1 MFNSFKSLWML
12 LYKKYIRDY
21 FSIETA
27 LKRSTFKYLKY
38 FQEKQSYSFVTIT
51 IKNRERMSSERL
63 GKKKKKKLLNSNNNS
78 ERFPRRGCASFKRK
92 TSIARIYNWLCPKR
106 KIHFAVW
113 IIVPTPVQKSA
124 NNQSKRGIDTWEENY
139 FPIQGKA
146 LPSP

>member
-1 MFNSFKSLWML
+1 ML

-63 GKKKKKKLLNSNNNS
+63 GKKKKKAVK
-78 ERFPRRGCASFKRK
+78 FK
-92 TSIARIYNWLCPKR
+92 
-106 KIHFAVW
+106 
-113 IIVPTPVQKSA
+113 
-124 NNQSKRGIDTWEENY
+124 
-139 FPIQGKA
+139 
-146 LPSP
+146 